1 MTAIRIIQAFKANAR
16 LGWDMEG
23 NWVPPLVYLIIAL
36 AAPVAGVLMLVF
48 MYMVVLGDSTDL
60 RFLSF
65 FLTGAAVFMYVRLI
79 LQGAGFAVVEDREH
93 YRVLRY
99 IYIAPVPFPVQIFGR
114 IMVKLLI
121 GTVGVVVTL
130 IAGRFLLNVPFRP
143 DGIRWA
149 AFFIGLTGGLIG
161 TIAIGWILS
170 SVMLLVDRMGWV
182 WAEGLNGLLFLFSG
196 AVIPL
201 KLLPGVFSWI
211 GILLPISYWA
221 ELWRWALFGTNT
233 IMALEIP
240 IDTVGVR
247 LWVTSMLW
255 LIAAFFIHRLCDR
268 LARKW
273 ARIERETF
281 Y

>member
-1 MTAIRIIQAFKANAR
+1 MTAIRLIQAFRANAR
-16 LGWDMEG
+16 LGWNMEG
-23 NWVPPLVYLIIAL
+23 NWVHPLVYLVIAL
-36 AAPVAGVLMLVF
+36 AAPVAGVMMLVF
-48 MYMVVLGDSTDL
+48 MYLVVLGDSTDL

-99 IYIAPVPFPVQIFGR
+99 IYIAPVPLPVQIFGR

-121 GTVGVVVTL
+121 GTVGVIVTL
-130 IAGRFLLNVPFRP
+130 IAARFLLNVPFRA
-143 DGIRWA
+143 DGIQWLPFA
-149 AFFIGLTGGLIG
+149 NGLTGGLIG
-161 TIAIGWILS
+161 TIAIGWILA

-182 WAEGLNGLLFLFSG
+182 WAEGLSGLLFLFSG

-201 KLLPGVFSWI
+201 KLLPTVFSWVGLVI
-211 GILLPISYWA
+211 PISYWA
-221 ELWRWALFGTNT
+221 ELWRWSLYGTDT
-233 IMALEIP
+233 IMALDLP
-240 IDTVGVR
+240 MDVVKVR
-247 LWVTSMLW
+247 LWILSIAW
-255 LIAAFFIHRLCDR
+255 LVAAFFIHKLCDY
-268 LARKW
+268 LARRW